1 MDEHILVL
9 CGLQG
14 DGEVTETAHHPQDVT
29 VGGPINLLS
38 LSKQR
43 QYLLPKAEQLGT
55 RRLIL

>member
-9 CGLQG
+9 GGLQG
-14 DGEVTETAHHPQDVT
+14 DGEVTETAHHAQDVT

-43 QYLLPKAEQLGT
+43 
-55 RRLIL
+55 